1 MMPKTHQPRPN
12 RLMKN
17 TKQPGVSDRDKQKEL
32 HRAPVGQD
40 FDPRQYQYPGLT
52 EKDVLDLKEVFDSFD
67 LNGDGFIAPLEL
79 RAALLK

>member
-1 MMPKTHQPRPN
+1 
-12 RLMKN
+12 MKN
-17 TKQPGVSDRDKQKEL
+17 TKQAGVSDRDKQKEL
-32 HRAPVGQD
+32 HRAPTGQD

-79 RAALLK
+79 RAAL

>member
-1 MMPKTHQPRPN
+1 MMPKTHQPRAN
-12 RLMKN
+12 RLMKSKVQ
-17 TKQPGVSDRDKQKEL
+17 TGHSDRDKQKEI
-32 HRAPVGQD
+32 HRAPMGQD